1 MSTNTNLENFISY
14 STNRFSWENDV
25 IIIAGPTAVGK
36 SKIAIDLAKLI
47 NGVIINADSV
57 QVYKDLNI
65 LSARPNKITIETI
78 EHCLY
83 GYVSSSTNFSVANWL
98 SDLND
103 ILVEIKKKQ
112 KIPILVGGSGLY
124 ISAAVN
130 GLAPI
135 PNILQ
140 KIKDESNLK
149 FNQIGLESFKELVS
163 QIDPIFT
170 HKNLDK
176 HRLIRA
182 YSVFKQTNKN
192 LTFWYSQPRI
202 GKIDKKVFS
211 ILISSERAIIYKN
224 CDLRFNQMLGNKA
237 IEEVMKLR
245 NKNINRNFPIMKSL
259 GVKWL
264 LSFLDGSISYDYA
277 VELSM
282 RDTRNY
288 AKRQMTWF
296 RHNYIPKIIIKL

>member
-36 SKIAIDLAKLI
+36 SKIAIDLAKSI

-57 QVYKDLNI
+57 QVYQDLNI

-124 ISAAVN
+124 ISAAVT

-211 ILISSERAIIYKN
+211 ILISSERAIIYNN

-237 IEEVMKLR
+237 IEEVIKLR
-245 NKNINRNFPIMKSL
+245 NKNINRDFPIMKSL

-296 RHNYIPKIIIKL
+296 RHNYIPQITIKL

>member
-36 SKIAIDLAKLI
+36 SKIAIDLAKSI

-78 EHCLY
+78 EHYLY

-237 IEEVMKLR
+237 IEEVIKLR
-245 NKNINRNFPIMKSL
+245 NKNINRDFPIMKSL

-296 RHNYIPKIIIKL
+296 RHNYIPKITIKK

>member
-36 SKIAIDLAKLI
+36 SKIAMDLAKSI

-65 LSARPNKITIETI
+65 LSARPNKIILETI

-237 IEEVMKLR
+237 IEEVIKLR

-259 GVKWL
+259 GVKW

-288 AKRQMTWF
+288 AKRQMTWL
-296 RHNYIPKIIIKL
+296 RHNYIPQITIKL

>member
-1 MSTNTNLENFISY
+1 MSTNTNLENFILY
-14 STNRFSWENDV
+14 STNRFSWENDI

-36 SKIAIDLAKLI
+36 SKIAIALAKKI

-57 QVYKDLNI
+57 QVYRDLNI
-65 LSARPNKITIETI
+65 LSARPNKITNGTI
-78 EHCLY
+78 KHFLY
-83 GYVSSSTNFSVANWL
+83 GYVNSSTIFSVANWL
-98 SDLND
+98 SDLKN
-103 ILVEIKKKQ
+103 ILVEVKQKQ

-140 KIKDESNLK
+140 EIKDESNLK
-149 FNQIGLESFKELVS
+149 FNQVGLESFKELVS
-163 QIDPIFT
+163 HIDPIFT
-170 HKNLDK
+170 DKNLDK
-176 HRLIRA
+176 NRLIRA

-192 LTFWYSQPRI
+192 LTFWHSQPRI
-202 GKIDKKVFS
+202 GQVDKKVFS
-211 ILISSERAIIYKN
+211 LLISSERTTIYKN
-224 CDLRFNQMLGNKA
+224 CNLRFNQMLVNKG
-237 IEEVMKLR
+237 IKEVIKLR
-245 NKNINRNFPIMKSL
+245 NKNINRDFPIMKSL

-264 LSFLDGSISYDYA
+264 LSFLDGSISYENA

-296 RHNYIPKIIIKL
+296 RHNYIPNKTINV

>member
-14 STNRFSWENDV
+14 STNRFSWENDI

-36 SKIAIDLAKLI
+36 SKIAIDLAKSI

-65 LSARPNKITIETI
+65 LSARPNKITIATI

-98 SDLND
+98 SDLNN

-140 KIKDESNLK
+140 KIKDESNFK

-192 LTFWYSQPRI
+192 LTFWYSQPKI

-237 IEEVMKLR
+237 IEEVIKLR
-245 NKNINRNFPIMKSL
+245 NKNINRDFPIMKSL

-296 RHNYIPKIIIKL
+296 RHNYIPKITIKL

>member
-14 STNRFSWENDV
+14 STNRFSWENDI

-36 SKIAIDLAKLI
+36 SKIAMDLAKSI

-57 QVYKDLNI
+57 QVYQDLNI

-78 EHCLY
+78 EHYLY

-237 IEEVMKLR
+237 IEEVIKLR
-245 NKNINRNFPIMKSL
+245 NKNINRDFPIMKSL

-288 AKRQMTWF
+288 AKRQMTWL
-296 RHNYIPKIIIKL
+296 RHNYIPQITIKL

>member
-1 MSTNTNLENFISY
+1 MSTNTTLENFISY
-14 STNRFSWENDV
+14 STNRFSWENDI

-36 SKIAIDLAKLI
+36 SKIAMDLAKSI

-57 QVYKDLNI
+57 QVYQDLNI

-103 ILVEIKKKQ
+103 ILVKIKKKQ

-237 IEEVMKLR
+237 IEEVIKLR

-288 AKRQMTWF
+288 AKRQMTWL
-296 RHNYIPKIIIKL
+296 RHNYIPQITIKL

>member
-36 SKIAIDLAKLI
+36 SKIAIDLAKSI

-57 QVYKDLNI
+57 QVYQDLNI

-103 ILVEIKKKQ
+103 ILVKIKKKQ

-237 IEEVMKLR
+237 IEEVIKLR

-288 AKRQMTWF
+288 AKRQMTWL
-296 RHNYIPKIIIKL
+296 RHNYIPQITIKL